1 MEEVHIENFNYSNGL
16 KNSNECPE
24 KQFNQIKNQI
34 LAYKYMIRNMNIPAE
49 ILEKIRTFE
58 YEDWE
63 IIREK
68 TVGKVQD
75 TYEKRFEN
83 HDLVLNLIFHLIKLK
98 NL

>member
-1 MEEVHIENFNYSNGL
+1 MEEVNIQKFNYSNGV
-16 KNSNECPE
+16 KNSNESPE

-49 ILEKIRTFE
+49 ILENIRTFE

-68 TVGKVQD
+68 TVEKVQD

-83 HDLVLNLIFHLIKLK
+83 HDLVFKFNFSLN
-98 NL
+98 

>member
-1 MEEVHIENFNYSNGL
+1 MEEVNIGKFNYSNGV
-16 KNSNECPE
+16 KNSIEWPE

-34 LAYKYMIRNMNIPAE
+34 LAYKYMMGNMNIPAE

-68 TVGKVQD
+68 TIEKVQD

-83 HDLVLNLIFHLIKLK
+83 HDLVMQL
-98 NL
+98 

>member
-1 MEEVHIENFNYSNGL
+1 MEEVNTQKFIYSNGV
-16 KNSNECPE
+16 KNSIEWPE
-24 KQFNQIKNQI
+24 KQLNQIKYQI

-68 TVGKVQD
+68 TVDKVQD

-83 HDLVLNLIFHLIKLK
+83 HDLVFKFIFHLIKL
-98 NL
+98 

>member
-1 MEEVHIENFNYSNGL
+1 MEELHIENFNYSNGS
-16 KNSNECPE
+16 KNSNECAE

-68 TVGKVQD
+68 TVVKVQD